1 MATQSIVRGT
11 INERGP
17 HRPAVPAT
25 ACRTRR
31 RRAAPRCTNESG
43 FSNTL
48 KTFALLAALGGLLV
62 FVGGLLGGRGGMV
75 IALVFAVAM
84 NGFVY
89 WKSDTLALK
98 ANGARELAP
107 RRAAA
112 PPRDRRDLAA
122 RAGLPMPRLY
132 IIDRPEPN
140 AFATGRDPEHAAVA
154 VTTGI
159 LELMDERQLAGVLA
173 HELSHV
179 KNRDTLVGTIAATIG
194 GAISFIAQ
202 MAQFQMIFG
211 GGRDDN
217 GGGMLG
223 ALVAIIL
230 APIAA
235 LIIQLAVSRG
245 REYGADAS
253 GAALTGDPEGLAQA
267 LERLEAANSQ
277 NGLRARLSA
286 FAAATAGAAPAPAP
300 APAAN
305 PAFAHLYI
313 VNPLSG
319 RSIGGLFSTH
329 PPVAERVARL
339 RAMAQ
344 GRLPPGGLTF
354 AGSCDQYQ
362 NQSARGL
369 RATG

>member
-1 MATQSIVRGT
+1 MT
-11 INERGP
+11 
-17 HRPAVPAT
+17 
-25 ACRTRR
+25 
-31 RRAAPRCTNESG
+31 SG
-43 FSNTL
+43 FFNTI
-48 KTFALLAALGGLLV
+48 KTFSLLAALAGLLV
-62 FVGGLLGGRGGMV
+62 FVGGLLGGRDGMV
-75 IALVFAVAM
+75 IALLFAIAM

-89 WKSDTLALK
+89 WKSDTLALR
-98 ANGARELAP
+98 ANGARQLGPDELP
-107 RRAAA
+107 RLRAIVA
-112 PPRDRRDLAA
+112 DLAT
-122 RAGLPMPRLY
+122 RAGIPMPRLF
-132 IIDRPEPN
+132 IVERPEPN
-140 AFATGRDPEHAAVA
+140 AFATGRDPEHSAVA

-159 LELMDERQLAGVLA
+159 LEIMDERQLAGVLA

-194 GAISFIAQ
+194 GAISFLAQ

-217 GGGMLG
+217 RGGGIG

-253 GAALTGDPEGLAQA
+253 GAGLTGDPEALAQA

-277 NGLRARLSA
+277 NGLRARLARSIP
-286 FAAATAGAAPAPAP
+286 GSRGRVPAPAP

-319 RSIGGLFSTH
+319 QSIGGLFSTH

-339 RAMAQ
+339 RAMA
-344 GRLPPGGLTF
+344 GG
-354 AGSCDQYQ
+354 GS
-362 NQSARGL
+362 R
-369 RATG
+369 RAA

>member
-1 MATQSIVRGT
+1 MITG
-11 INERGP
+11 
-17 HRPAVPAT
+17 
-25 ACRTRR
+25 
-31 RRAAPRCTNESG
+31 SG
-43 FSNTL
+43 NTL
-48 KTFALLAALGGLLV
+48 KTFTLLAALAGLLV

-75 IALVFAVAM
+75 MALLFAIAM

-89 WKSDTLALK
+89 WKSDSLALR

-107 RRAAA
+107 DEA
-112 PPRDRRDLAA
+112 PRFRSIMSSLTA

-132 IIDRPEPN
+132 IVDRPEPN

-159 LELMDERQLAGVLA
+159 LELMDDRQLTGVLA

-194 GAISFIAQ
+194 GAISFMAQ
-202 MAQFQMIFG
+202 MGQFQLIFG
-211 GGRDDN
+211 GGSDDED
-217 GGGMLG
+217 GGGGLG
-223 ALVAIIL
+223 ALLAIFL

-245 REYGADAS
+245 REFGADTS

-267 LERLEAANSQ
+267 LERLEAANDRV
-277 NGLRARLSA
+277 GLRARLARQIPGRMPRQAPS
-286 FAAATAGAAPAPAP
+286 PAPV
-300 APAAN
+300 PAAN

-319 RSIGGLFSTH
+319 RSLAGLFSTH
-329 PPVAERVARL
+329 PPVAERAERL
-339 RAMAQ
+339 RGMR
-344 GRLPPGGLTF
+344 RLERV
-354 AGSCDQYQ
+354 A
-362 NQSARGL
+362 
-369 RATG
+369 